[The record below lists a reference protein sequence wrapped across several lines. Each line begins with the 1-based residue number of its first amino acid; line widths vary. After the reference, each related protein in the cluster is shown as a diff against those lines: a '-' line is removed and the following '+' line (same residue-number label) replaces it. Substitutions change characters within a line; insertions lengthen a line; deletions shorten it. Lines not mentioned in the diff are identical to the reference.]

1 MAFTFAAFSYIV
13 ALIVDAFLIFFAIFH
28 VSSQLER
35 GLRNFDLTY
44 VWPVN
49 WPFWLVNQ
57 SIDHSNISLLE
68 RATFTPQEALL
79 SPLQKN
85 CKLFSN
91 IWYLIVRT
99 LLSFMQLLWQLY
111 FKFWFFSKLS
121 RKMVQMT
128 SFLSQYIQVSLTG
141 HTVYWAPWSNIQKV
155 WMVIDWSL
163 NGKVPALLLS
173 NFSRTGC
180 TYIWSPLAKE

>member
-1 MAFTFAAFSYIV
+1 MWAGTSYVVWLANAKFSYLSRTFPEHDYEPHLIRRV
-13 ALIVDAFLIFFAIFH
+13 ALTYGNSNQHLW
-28 VSSQLER
+28 LEW
-35 GLRNFDLTY
+35 GLHNFDLTY

-85 CKLFSN
+85 YKLFSN
-91 IWYLIVRT
+91 IWYLVGST
-99 LLSFMQLLWQLY
+99 LLSYMQLVWQLY
-111 FKFWFFSKLS
+111 LSFDFSSKLS
-121 RKMVQMT
+121 LKMVQMT
-128 SFLSQYIQVSLTG
+128 SFLLQFIKVSLTG
-141 HTVYWAPWSNIQKV
+141 QWSLGWLTIQKV

-163 NGKVPALLLS
+163 NGKVPALA
-173 NFSRTGC
+173 GGH
-180 TYIWSPLAKE
+180 